1 MKKLYAFYFLLC
13 FFFSFSQNAEYL
25 GISDLSLT
33 QTGEH
38 QIKAN
43 LKVTGSTA
51 GEYLTN
57 KIETSGSQIT
67 LSLCYKVIDAAAM
80 TYYNHDFNI
89 DVPTVPSNYN
99 LKVNV
104 YQTDVVCDYKKL
116 EDSVNLNFSMPFSGT
131 ISLKTFENDF
141 NSKTISIFPNPTK
154 DSLNFKTD
162 IKFDEL
168 NVYDALGRLVI
179 SSLFKKE
186 INISNLKNG
195 NYFLELKSKDKII
208 TKKFVVRK

>member
-1 MKKLYAFYFLLC
+1 MKKLYTFCFLFC
-13 FFFSFSQNAEYL
+13 FFLSFSQNAEYL
-25 GISDLSLT
+25 GISDLSLA
-33 QTGEH
+33 QIGEH

-67 LSLCYKVIDAAAM
+67 LSLCYKVTDFGAM
-80 TYYNHDFNI
+80 TYYDHDFNI
-89 DVPTVPSNYN
+89 GIPTVPSNYN

-104 YQTDVVCDYKKL
+104 YQTEVVCDYKKL

-141 NSKTISIFPNPTK
+141 NNKSVSLFPNPVK
-154 DSLNFKTD
+154 DILNFKTD
-162 IKFDEL
+162 VKFDEV
-168 NVYDALGRLVI
+168 NVYDASGRLVLT
-179 SSLFKKE
+179 SLFKPE
-186 INISNLKNG
+186 INVSNLKNG

-208 TKKFVVRK
+208 TKKFVVKK

>member
-1 MKKLYAFYFLLC
+1 MKKLYTFYFLFC
-13 FFFSFSQNAEYL
+13 FFLSFSQNAEYL

-33 QTGEH
+33 QADEH

-57 KIETSGSQIT
+57 KIEVSGSQIT

-141 NSKTISIFPNPTK
+141 SSKSVSVFPNPAK
-154 DSLNFKTD
+154 DILNFKTD
-162 IKFDEL
+162 IKFDEA
-168 NVYDALGRLVI
+168 NVYDASGRLVLT
-179 SSLFKKE
+179 SLFKLE
-186 INISNLKNG
+186 INVSSFKNG

-208 TKKFVVRK
+208 TKKFIVRK

>member
-1 MKKLYAFYFLLC
+1 MKKLYTFYFLFC
-13 FFFSFSQNAEYL
+13 FFLSFSQNAEYL
-25 GISDLSLT
+25 GISNLSLT
-33 QTGEH
+33 QTSEH

-43 LKVTGSTA
+43 LKVTGATA
-51 GEYLTN
+51 GEYLTY

-67 LSLCYKVIDAAAM
+67 LSICYKVTDFGAM
-80 TYYNHDFNI
+80 TYYNHDINI
-89 DVPTVPSNYN
+89 DVPTVSSNYN

-141 NSKTISIFPNPTK
+141 NNKSVSIFPNPAK
-154 DSLNFKTD
+154 DVLNFKTD
-162 IKFDEL
+162 GKFVDV
-168 NVYDALGRLVI
+168 NVYDVSGRLVLT
-179 SSLFKKE
+179 SLFKKE
-186 INISNLKNG
+186 INVSSLKNG

-208 TKKFVVRK
+208 TKKFVISR